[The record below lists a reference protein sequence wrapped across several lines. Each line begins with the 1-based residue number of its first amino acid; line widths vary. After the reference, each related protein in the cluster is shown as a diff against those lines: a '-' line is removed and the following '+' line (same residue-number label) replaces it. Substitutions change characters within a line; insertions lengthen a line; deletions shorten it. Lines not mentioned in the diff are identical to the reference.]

1 MAKDSTSRD
10 RGILTEAD
18 REFLSLSEDE
28 RKEQYTAPSRSQR
41 RKAIR
46 ERIENALLDFPQLA
60 RQVDDDVLEDVF
72 GPDRGAIDIDG
83 ETAVGST
90 ISEGQALD
98 VPFGLMF
105 LLRVAVADEFRET
118 NPMFGVEAA
127 IRPFVDDVESAIGL
141 WLNYHHG
148 LTGDVE
154 VDVSVSNLQRAA
166 DLVDELEARDEPLT
180 GIERIETTSE
190 LSRAGYSADEI
201 LDLVGRLDE

>member
-90 ISEGQALD
+90 ISDGQVRG

-105 LLRVAVADEFRET
+105 LLRIAIADGWREA

-127 IRPFVDDVESAIGL
+127 IRPFIDDVEAAVEL

-148 LTGDVE
+148 LTA
-154 VDVSVSNLQRAA
+154 DVSVNLTVDDLQRADELA
-166 DLVDELEARDEPLT
+166 DELEARDEPLT
-180 GIERIETTSE
+180 GIERIEATSE
-190 LSRAGYSADEI
+190 LSRAGYSTDEI
-201 LDLVGRLDE
+201 LDLVGRGE

>member
-1 MAKDSTSRD
+1 MVKDSTGRD

-28 RKEQYTAPSRSQR
+28 QKKQYTAPARSQR

-72 GPDRGAIDIDG
+72 GPDRGEIDIDG

-90 ISEGQALD
+90 ISDGQVRG
-98 VPFGLMF
+98 VPLGLMF
-105 LLRVAVADEFRET
+105 LLRIAIADGWREA

-127 IRPFVDDVESAIGL
+127 IRPFIDDVEAAVEL

-148 LTGDVE
+148 LTA
-154 VDVSVSNLQRAA
+154 DVSVNLTVDDLQRADELA
-166 DLVDELEARDEPLT
+166 DELEARDEPLT
-180 GIERIETTSE
+180 GIERIEATSE
-190 LSRAGYSADEI
+190 LSRAGYSTDEI
-201 LDLVGRLDE
+201 LDLVGRGE